1 MMLILTINVEIDNNN
16 QPNFFLFA
24 FSNLYFFIVT
34 DNAAANKE
42 SMKTCIKVDIKLII
56 NRKFNSFTSLG
67 LIK

>member
-24 FSNLYFFIVT
+24 LFNLYFFIVT
-34 DNAAANKE
+34 DNAPANKE

>member
-1 MMLILTINVEIDNNN
+1 MMLSLTINVERDNNN

-24 FSNLYFFIVT
+24 LSILYFFIVI
-34 DNAAANKE
+34 DNALTNKE